1 MDKQTKSHY
10 LLKGMFAE
18 FQMKPQAR
26 LLNKMVGIKFK
37 EIRLEKNLTAEKVVD
52 KNKRFFASIYDLYK
66 FERGIKT
73 DVARMLCL
81 CKYYNYDIKFLE
93 DRFNW
98 KGENDVGKTHVK
110 E

>member
-10 LLKGMFAE
+10 LLKGMLAE
-18 FQMKPQAR
+18 FQTKPQAR

-37 EIRLEKNLTAEKVVD
+37 EIRLEKKITAEKVVD
-52 KNKRFFASIYDLYK
+52 DNKKFFSSIYDLYK
-66 FERGIKT
+66 FERGMKT

-81 CKYYNYDIKFLE
+81 CKYYNYDIQFLE

-98 KGENDVGKTHVK
+98 KGDNDVEKTHVK
-110 E
+110 K